1 MDYWRVPAV
10 LTCFVLLLFFAKED
24 SGSAKEEVEV
34 GRYIFACDISPFL
47 QPQDTLPELCT
58 PHTMQLFVE
67 WGWEPQWTSQAI
79 CDQ

>member
-34 GRYIFACDISPFL
+34 GRYIFACNISPFL
-47 QPQDTLPELCT
+47 QPQDTRPEL
-58 PHTMQLFVE
+58 
-67 WGWEPQWTSQAI
+67 
-79 CDQ
+79 